1 MEKQVLLTIIS
12 TQRFM
17 DQAPEET
24 KLVTQGILHA
34 HDDIVE
40 IAYPESELTGLTG
53 TMTTFCVEKDRVL
66 LKRTGAVE
74 SKMTF
79 AVGQE
84 DRSLYDMGFGALMI
98 TVRTER
104 IHSALGE
111 NGGRLTV
118 AYAITIEDEAAGFI
132 EYDIEVR
139 PT

>member
-1 MEKQVLLTIIS
+1 MEKQVLLTIAS

-17 DQAPEET
+17 DQEPEET
-24 KLVTQGILHA
+24 KLVTQGVMYA
-34 HDDIVE
+34 HDGIIE
-40 IAYPESELTGLTG
+40 IAYPESELTGLSG
-53 TMTTFCVEKDRVL
+53 TMTAFCVEKDRVL

-84 DRSLYDMGFGALMI
+84 DRSLYDMGFGALMV

-104 IHSALGE
+104 IHSDLSE

-118 AYAITIEDEAAGFI
+118 AYAINIEDEAAGFI
-132 EYDIEVR
+132 EYEIEVR
-139 PT
+139 PK